1 MWLIRFHL
9 IETRDYNRL
18 ERFCR
23 AVHFAP
29 KKFSA
34 MVLMKG
40 ILLYVFQKKSWR
52 QVGSELNI
60 PHLPIYNFYS
70 QIQYTREFRELLI
83 YFIERRIALSLLSEK
98 TITREYLKMDDVVER
113 SREELEILLSTL
125 SLTFEVSS
133 HIERERDMLL

>member
-1 MWLIRFHL
+1 
-9 IETRDYNRL
+9 
-18 ERFCR
+18 
-23 AVHFAP
+23 
-29 KKFSA
+29 

-40 ILLYVFQKKSWR
+40 ILLHLFQKKSWR

-133 HIERERDMLL
+133 HIERERDILL